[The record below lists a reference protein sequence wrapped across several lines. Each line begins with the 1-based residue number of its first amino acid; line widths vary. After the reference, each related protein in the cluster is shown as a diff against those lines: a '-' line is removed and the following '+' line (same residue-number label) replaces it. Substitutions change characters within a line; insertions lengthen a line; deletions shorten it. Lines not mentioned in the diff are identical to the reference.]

1 MGTLLDDLSGIHHQN
16 KAGDSLGRLE
26 DRERMVHGLVMV
38 AARPLAILAKER
50 HEADDI
56 LKSGPDEHSFIH
68 LIVQYAVALGV
79 APETDRSNQRK
90 STKQLRY

>member
-16 KAGDSLGRLE
+16 DVGDSLGRLE

-38 AARPLAILAKER
+38 ALR
-50 HEADDI
+50 
-56 LKSGPDEHSFIH
+56 
-68 LIVQYAVALGV
+68 V